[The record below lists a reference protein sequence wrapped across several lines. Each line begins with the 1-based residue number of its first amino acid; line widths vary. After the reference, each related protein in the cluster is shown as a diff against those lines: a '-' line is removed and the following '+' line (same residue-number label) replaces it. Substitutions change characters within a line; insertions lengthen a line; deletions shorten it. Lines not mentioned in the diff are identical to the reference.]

1 MCFLKW
7 NTPPSSHMGY
17 QCPTMLLTEI
27 KHKEQACVLGG
38 TKIFTEWRAC
48 LSRYHVLMYTGSGG
62 KEKDTYKLVF
72 LPRLSNS
79 SKNISKSTPPCRT
92 DLLTSTNTV
101 ITKGSRVVCV
111 QAVNTVQLMIVTD
124 HSLTYG
130 LIISINVKHQSA
142 RVTYVL
148 QSK

>member
-1 MCFLKW
+1 MPHNAINRDKAQRTGLCSWRHKNFYRMKDLSKQISCTHVHGKW
-7 NTPPSSHMGY
+7 R
-17 QCPTMLLTEI
+17 E
-27 KHKEQACVLGG
+27 
-38 TKIFTEWRAC
+38 
-48 LSRYHVLMYTGSGG
+48 G
-62 KEKDTYKLVF
+62 KKDTYKLIF

-101 ITKGSRVVCV
+101 ITKDSRLVCV
-111 QAVNTVQLMIVTD
+111 QAVNTVQLMTVTD

-130 LIISINVKHQSA
+130 LIISINVKHQST